1 MRKLIA
7 HGDAVGFIVSA
18 PPSTLSAL
26 NPLPSNRLLS
36 ILGVTFGLAV
46 AIGNTIG
53 AGILRTPG
61 DVASL
66 LQTPWLFLGVWIVG
80 ALYALLGVNALAE
93 LGTMLPRSGAQY
105 VYARHAFGDYA
116 GFVVGWNDWISTCA
130 STAAISIVIGESIAA
145 LVPSLST
152 RATALAMATVVVFTA
167 LLLRS
172 TRVGG
177 RSQEITSLFKTV
189 ALVAF
194 VAACFIFGG
203 GAAAARAP
211 NATSVVAAPGTS
223 LFVSFVL
230 SAQAVIYT
238 YDGWSGP
245 LYFSEELRD
254 PGRQIPRS
262 MFGALFAVTAIYLLI
277 NLAFLYVLPVSAM
290 AGSTLAAARVAQ
302 TIFGPR
308 GDTVVRLVVVLALP
322 SAVNAC
328 LLMSSRVIFGVGRDG
343 IGPRS
348 VTRVNRGGTPT
359 VALITSAIVSLIFLA
374 TGGFNR
380 AIAIAAFFFVADYA
394 LSFLA
399 VFVLRRREPNAPRP
413 YRAKGHPWTTGI
425 VLVGS
430 IAFLVSAVTADQEN
444 SLWALGVLL
453 VSYPAFLLTR
463 KAVTPQGLGAEE

>member
-1 MRKLIA
+1 M
-7 HGDAVGFIVSA
+7 S
-18 PPSTLSAL
+18 
-26 NPLPSNRLLS
+26 RLLS

-61 DVASL
+61 EVASRL
-66 LQTPWLFLGVWIVG
+66 HTPWLFLGVWIVG
-80 ALYALLGVNALAE
+80 ACYALLGANALAE

-130 STAAISIVIGESIAA
+130 STAAISIVVGESLAAVIPGVSGAA
-145 LVPSLST
+145 LL
-152 RATALAMATVVVFTA
+152 LAMATVVFFTA

-172 TRVGG
+172 TKIGG
-177 RSQEITSLFKTV
+177 RSQELTSLFKTI
-189 ALVAF
+189 ALF
-194 VAACFIFGG
+194 VFVGACFVFGG
-203 GAAAARAP
+203 PAAAARAP
-211 NATSVVAAPGTS
+211 NVTTAATTS
-223 LFVSFVL
+223 TFVGFVL

-262 MFGALFAVTAIYLLI
+262 MFGSLLVVATIYLLM
-277 NLAFLYVLPVSAM
+277 NVAYLYVLPVTAM
-290 AGSTLAAARVAQ
+290 ASSTMPAASVAKA
-302 TIFGPR
+302 IFGPR
-308 GDTVVRLVVVLALP
+308 GDMIVRLVVILALP

-328 LLMSSRVIFGVGRDG
+328 LLMSSRVLYGISRDG
-343 IGPRS
+343 LGPG
-348 VTRVNRGGTPT
+348 VAIRVNGGGTPT
-359 VALITSAIVSLIFLA
+359 VALIASAIVSLLFIAAGGFNQAVA
-374 TGGFNR
+374 TVFNR

-399 VFVLRRREPNAPRP
+399 VFMLRRREPDAARP
-413 YRAKGHPWTTGI
+413 YRAWGHPWTTGI

-430 IAFLVSAVTADQEN
+430 IAFLLSAMAADREN
-444 SLWALGVLL
+444 SPWALALL
-453 VSYPAFLLTR
+453 AVSYPAFRMTR
-463 KAVTPQGLGAEE
+463 KRERLGARGVGASEVGP

>member
-1 MRKLIA
+1 M
-7 HGDAVGFIVSA
+7 S
-18 PPSTLSAL
+18 
-26 NPLPSNRLLS
+26 RLLS

-46 AIGNTIG
+46 AVGNTIG

-61 DVASL
+61 DVASM
-66 LQTPWLFLGVWIVG
+66 LQTPWLFLGVWVVG
-80 ALYALLGVNALAE
+80 ALYALLGANALAE

-130 STAAISIVIGESIAA
+130 STAAISIVIGESLAA
-145 LVPSLST
+145 LIPSLTT
-152 RATALAMATVVVFTA
+152 RAVPLAMGTVIVFTA
-167 LLLRS
+167 LLLHS
-172 TRVGG
+172 TKVGG
-177 RSQEITSLFKTV
+177 RSQELTSLFKTL
-189 ALVAF
+189 ALFVF

-203 GAAAARAP
+203 PAAAARAP
-211 NATSVVAAPGTS
+211 NVTASATSTS
-223 LFVSFVL
+223 TSFVGFVL

-262 MFGALFAVTAIYLLI
+262 MFGSLLVVGAIYLLI
-277 NLAFLYVLPVSAM
+277 NIAFLYVLPVSAM

-308 GDTVVRLVVVLALP
+308 GDTVVRLVVILALP

-328 LLMSSRVIFGVGRDG
+328 LLMSSRVLYGVSRDRL
-343 IGPRS
+343 GPRFA
-348 VTRVNRGGTPT
+348 TRVNEGGTPT
-359 VALITSAIVSLIFLA
+359 VALVASAIVSLLFIG

-399 VFVLRRREPNAPRP
+399 VFVLRRREPNAARP
-413 YRAKGHPWTTGI
+413 YRAIGHPWTTGL
-425 VLVGS
+425 VLIGS
-430 IAFLVSAVTADQEN
+430 IAFLLSAVAADKEN
-444 SLWALGVLL
+444 SLWALALL
-453 VSYPAFLLTR
+453 AVSYPAFRLTR
-463 KAVTPQGLGAEE
+463 GMSEKALGVSEP

>member
-1 MRKLIA
+1 VTERYLTATLRAKR
-7 HGDAVGFIVSA
+7 
-18 PPSTLSAL
+18 STLYAL
-26 NPLPSNRLLS
+26 MSRLLS

-61 DVASL
+61 EVASRL
-66 LQTPWLFLGVWIVG
+66 HTPWLFLGVWIVG
-80 ALYALLGVNALAE
+80 GCYALLGANALAE

-130 STAAISIVIGESIAA
+130 STAAISIVIGESLAA
-145 LVPSLST
+145 VIPGMT
-152 RATALAMATVVVFTA
+152 ARAMPLALATVVVFTA

-172 TRVGG
+172 TKIGG
-177 RSQEITSLFKTV
+177 RSQELTSLFKTL
-189 ALVAF
+189 ALF
-194 VAACFIFGG
+194 VFVGACFIFGG
-203 GAAAARAP
+203 PAAAARAP
-211 NATSVVAAPGTS
+211 NVTTAATST
-223 LFVSFVL
+223 FVGFVL

-262 MFGALFAVTAIYLLI
+262 MFGSLLVVAAIYMLV
-277 NLAFLYVLPVSAM
+277 NLAYLYVLPVSAM
-290 AGSTLAAARVAQ
+290 AGSAMPAARVAQ

-308 GDTVVRLVVVLALP
+308 GDTIVRLVVILALP

-328 LLMSSRVIFGVGRDG
+328 LLMSSRVLYGVSRDG
-343 IGPRS
+343 LGPRTA
-348 VTRVNRGGTPT
+348 TRVNEGGTPT
-359 VALITSAIVSLIFLA
+359 IALIASGVVALIFIR
-374 TGGFNR
+374 TGGFDR

-399 VFVLRRREPNAPRP
+399 VFVLRRREPSAPRP
-413 YRAKGHPWTTGI
+413 YRAWGHPWTTGI

-430 IAFLVSAVTADQEN
+430 IAFLLGAIAADHEN
-444 SLWALGVLL
+444 SLWAVGLL
-453 VSYPAFLLTR
+453 VISYPAFRLTR
-463 KAVTPQGLGAEE
+463 KLEAPVASGIGAEELKP

>member
-1 MRKLIA
+1 M
-7 HGDAVGFIVSA
+7 S
-18 PPSTLSAL
+18 
-26 NPLPSNRLLS
+26 RLLS

-61 DVASL
+61 DVASML
-66 LQTPWLFLGVWIVG
+66 HTPWLFLGVWIVG
-80 ALYALLGVNALAE
+80 ACYALLGANALAE

-130 STAAISIVIGESIAA
+130 STAAISIVIGESLAA
-145 LVPSLST
+145 VIPGMAARAVPL
-152 RATALAMATVVVFTA
+152 ALATVVVFTA

-172 TRVGG
+172 TRIGG
-177 RSQEITSLFKTV
+177 RSQELTSLFKTL
-189 ALVAF
+189 ALF
-194 VAACFIFGG
+194 VFIGACFIFGG
-203 GAAAARAP
+203 PAAAVRAP
-211 NATSVVAAPGTS
+211 NATTAATTS
-223 LFVSFVL
+223 TFVGFVL

-262 MFGALFAVTAIYLLI
+262 MFGSLLVVGAIYMLV

-308 GDTVVRLVVVLALP
+308 GDTIVRLVVILALP

-328 LLMSSRVIFGVGRDG
+328 LLMASRVLFGVARDG
-343 IGPRS
+343 LGPRAA
-348 VTRVNRGGTPT
+348 TQVNEGGTPT
-359 VALITSAIVSLIFLA
+359 VALIASAIVSVLFIA

-413 YRAKGHPWTTGI
+413 YRAIGHPWTTGV
-425 VLVGS
+425 VLIGS
-430 IAFLVSAVTADQEN
+430 IAFLVSAVAADHEN
-444 SLWALGVLL
+444 SLWAVGLL
-453 VSYPAFLLTR
+453 VISYPAFRFTR
-463 KAVTPQGLGAEE
+463 LHTAQGAGV